1 MTAPDRYSI
10 RVHTEHSSVWK
21 KCFQFFFRFL
31 RSSADMLHLPSALR
45 TECLGTLR
53 KTTVM
58 AHQPSVGAVIGH
70 RHAAAGTLRHA
81 AALAAKQHPAVAA
94 AIQKQNTL
102 LAAVKVFFEFCAQR
116 CADNPA
122 VATAQ
127 LFLHVGKHHFR
138 QGFSIITLPQFD
150 TAIQALLGGIGSFYG
165 RRSRTQHQGCLI
177 LCAQILRHLSRMIA
191 RRIFRLIRAFL
202 LLVQNNQSQMR
213 QRGKNSA
220 TGSKYQRD
228 LPTPDPLPLIVALCH
243 TKGAVEHHGTRA
255 EICAELVHHLW
266 RQGNLRYQNNDA
278 FSE

>member
-1 MTAPDRYSI
+1 
-10 RVHTEHSSVWK
+10 
-21 KCFQFFFRFL
+21 
-31 RSSADMLHLPSALR
+31 MLHLPSALR

-122 VATAQ
+122 VAAAQ

-202 LLVQNNQSQMR
+202 LLVQVPERPPHAGSASTDRSALSYEGRCGASRHASRNMRRTCPSSVASGQSPVPEQ
-213 QRGKNSA
+213 
-220 TGSKYQRD
+220 
-228 LPTPDPLPLIVALCH
+228 
-243 TKGAVEHHGTRA
+243 
-255 EICAELVHHLW
+255 
-266 RQGNLRYQNNDA
+266 
-278 FSE
+278 